1 LTEVRR
7 GSIIPTVNTINEKSQ
22 TIKIWKTT
30 LKKLRLLYAYTG
42 KQMVI
47 LLDELVSEA
56 LEKYQK
62 ESK

>member
-1 LTEVRR
+1 VRR